1 MRKIRLAIVVD
12 VAAVRIVTGPRGSN
26 PRVVEGRPPSR
37 EVR

>member
-1 MRKIRLAIVVD
+1 MRKIRLAITTGTAAIKI
-12 VAAVRIVTGPRGSN
+12 VAGPKGSN